1 MTQLN
6 EDTQPVRAI
15 QSGRRMI
22 RRFVLFL
29 LLAIGIVGSIAFG
42 FALGIGA
49 GILAPARVIVLT
61 AIASI
66 PVSIDLQLTPE
77 LIVVESQGGGGG
89 RT

>member
-42 FALGIGA
+42 FALGIG
-49 GILAPARVIVLT
+49 GILVPARVIVLT

-66 PVSIDLQLTPE
+66 PISIDLQLIPE
-77 LIVVESQGGGGG
+77 MTVVESQGGGGG